1 MPAGGG
7 LTLGAALQVG
17 SAALGV
23 IKGVGSFFGA
33 KSDEQKAQDELKKL
47 KDPFYKIQNEYI
59 QNRDIAGNLASGGLP
74 ESTKNYVTQ
83 EAQRGLG
90 TSLAALGQNGG
101 GVNDVAR
108 LNDVYMNSID
118 KVAAEDAQAKL
129 GNIQNFF
136 NANKELAGQKTIQ
149 WTLNEYRPFERKLKE
164 ITQRIGAAKQNQNTA
179 LNTAISSVGAAG
191 TALSNNDLMSKL
203 FSNNQGAV
211 DTPTSKVVTQVDVPS
226 ANDVRTV
233 PNIQI
238 QPQAN
243 PNNQQ
248 QQSQQN
254 VDRSDPNNN
263 PFAPGG
269 FWDGNEWVP

>member
-1 MPAGGG
+1 MPIPLA
-7 LTLGAALQVG
+7 AALEVG
-17 SAALGV
+17 SAVGGA
-23 IKGVGSFFGA
+23 IKGIGTFFGA
-33 KSDEQKAQDELKKL
+33 KSDEQKAQDELRKL

-59 QNRDIAGNLASGGLP
+59 QNRDIAGNMASGGLP

-90 TSLAALGQNGG
+90 TSLSALGQNGG

-136 NANKELAGQKTIQ
+136 NANKEVAGQKTIQ

-164 ITQRIGAAKQNQNTA
+164 ITQRIGAAKQNQNTG

-191 TALSNNDLMSKL
+191 TALSNNDLMNKL
-203 FSNNQGAV
+203 FANNKAPSINVQPSGV
-211 DTPTSKVVTQVDVPS
+211 QSVDVPTP
-226 ANDVRTV
+226 DYRTASSV
-233 PNIQI
+233 QI
-238 QPQAN
+238 PQQAN
-243 PNNQQ
+243 TNNNQQ
-248 QQSQQN
+248 QQQS

>member
-1 MPAGGG
+1 MPLPLA
-7 LTLGAALQVG
+7 AALQVG

-90 TSLAALGQNGG
+90 TSLSALGQNGG

-136 NANKELAGQKTIQ
+136 NQNKELAGQKTIQ

-164 ITQRIGAAKQNQNTA
+164 ITQRIGAAKQNQNTG

-203 FSNNQGAV
+203 FANNQGAV
-211 DTPTSKVVTQVDVPS
+211 DAPTSKLVTQVDVPS

-233 PNIQI
+233 PNIKI
-238 QPQAN
+238 QPQDN
-243 PNNQQ
+243 PNNQTQ
-248 QQSQQN
+248 QQQT
-254 VDRSDPNNN
+254 VDRTDPNNN
-263 PFAPGG
+263 PFAPNG
-269 FWDGNEWVP
+269 FWDGNEWIP

>member
-1 MPAGGG
+1 MPLPLA
-7 LTLGAALQVG
+7 AALQVG

-33 KSDEQKAQDELKKL
+33 KSDEQKAQDELRKL

-90 TSLAALGQNGG
+90 TSLSALGQNGG

-136 NANKELAGQKTIQ
+136 NQNKEVAGQKTIQ

-164 ITQRIGAAKQNQNTA
+164 ITQRIGAAKQNQNTG

-203 FSNNQGAV
+203 FANNQGAV
-211 DTPTSKVVTQVDVPS
+211 DAPTSKVVTQVDVPS

-233 PNIQI
+233 PNIKI

-243 PNNQQ
+243 PNNQSQ
-248 QQSQQN
+248 QQQT
-254 VDRSDPNNN
+254 VDRTDPNNN
-263 PFAPGG
+263 PFAPNG
-269 FWDGNEWVP
+269 FWDGNEWIP

>member
-1 MPAGGG
+1 MPLPLA
-7 LTLGAALQVG
+7 AALQVG

-59 QNRDIAGNLASGGLP
+59 QNRNIAGNLASSGLP

-90 TSLAALGQNGG
+90 TSLSALGQNGG

-118 KVAAEDAQAKL
+118 KVAVEDAQAKL

-136 NANKELAGQKTIQ
+136 NANKEVAGQKTIQ

-164 ITQRIGAAKQNQNTA
+164 ITQRIGAAKQNQNTG

-191 TALSNNDLMSKL
+191 TALSNNDLMNKL
-203 FSNNQGAV
+203 FANNKVQGQGQDGNIIADVTPITSASQRTQGATIPSVVNRNTIAQNQVNVADNPSDPSNN
-211 DTPTSKVVTQVDVPS
+211 PY
-226 ANDVRTV
+226 
-233 PNIQI
+233 
-238 QPQAN
+238 
-243 PNNQQ
+243 
-248 QQSQQN
+248 
-254 VDRSDPNNN
+254 
-263 PFAPGG
+263 APGG
-269 FWDGNEWVP
+269 YWDGQQWVP